1 MVTHIALVPYQVSID
16 ASLLTRVAAAL
27 QRQVHEHFGPA
38 WRIEAQV
45 SPFVDWNA
53 VPPDYARLIVVDHL
67 DSTALGVH
75 ADKDGKPYA
84 LVGAHGN
91 WPLVASHECLEMLA
105 DPTGKQVRHGPSP
118 KQDGRTVEI
127 LVEVCDPCQG
137 SRWSYEIDGIP
148 VSDFCTPAY
157 YDGGAGPWSHCG
169 HIKAAH
175 EVLKDGYLIWHDPAA
190 QEWWRRDCLG
200 TTPTDYALGPIP
212 PTVSFLR
219 GHIDR
224 ITKRHRQAHREDR
237 PFTAPVSAAARAR
250 AAALGEEL
258 TAMLGSQVASASSA
272 APRRAAAAT
281 TPAPV
286 AKPAAASKSSRSAK
300 SGAASKPSPSPK
312 SSRAPRSSSP
322 PSAKSGGT
330 SKASPSARSSHQ
342 ASKSSPSAKSR
353 RFSRWSQPRS
363 GKSGKAH
370 A

>member
-45 SPFVDWNA
+45 SPFVDWSA

-75 ADKDGKPYA
+75 SDKDGKPYA

-148 VSDFCTPAY
+148 VSEFCTPAY

-200 TTPTDYALGPIP
+200 TTPTDYALGPMP

-224 ITKRHRQAHREDR
+224 ITRRHRQAPREDR

-258 TAMLGSQVASASSA
+258 TAMLGSPQRAAPSGSASSA
-272 APRRAAAAT
+272 PRRRSAAPAKPTAAGRSSPSAKVSRLASKSPRSAKASRRAA
-281 TPAPV
+281 
-286 AKPAAASKSSRSAK
+286 SSSRSAK
-300 SGAASKPSPSPK
+300 AGRRAANP
-312 SSRAPRSSSP
+312 
-322 PSAKSGGT
+322 
-330 SKASPSARSSHQ
+330 
-342 ASKSSPSAKSR
+342 
-353 RFSRWSQPRS
+353 
-363 GKSGKAH
+363 GKAH